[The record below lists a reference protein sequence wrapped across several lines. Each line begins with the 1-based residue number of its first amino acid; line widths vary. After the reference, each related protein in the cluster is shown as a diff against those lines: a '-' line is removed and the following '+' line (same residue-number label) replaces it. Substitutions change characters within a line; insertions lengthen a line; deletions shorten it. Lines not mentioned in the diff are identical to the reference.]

1 MKCLNMNGLNRL
13 RGLSLVL
20 LTAAT
25 PVLAHVGEHVHEHDE
40 TGAVVESTFSAFQ
53 SGVLH
58 PVTGLDHLLMLLGTG
73 LLAAVALRTLKL
85 PMAALGAM
93 FLGAV
98 GGRYLGEFSA
108 MEMVIVASLVLAG
121 MALLLPKPY
130 RRLTWLMPVMAL
142 AHGWA
147 HGVEASPT
155 AFWPF
160 TLGFVLS
167 SAVLLMAGYRMGIVL
182 RAHERVRQV
191 AGGGLIAFAA
201 SLLAA

>member
-1 MKCLNMNGLNRL
+1 MKCLDKNGLDGL
-13 RGLSLVL
+13 RGLSLAL

-25 PVLAHVGEHVHEHDE
+25 PALAHMGEHAHEHDE
-40 TGAVVESTFSAFQ
+40 TGTVVESALGAFQ

-58 PVTGLDHLLMLLGTG
+58 PVTGFDHLLMLLGTG
-73 LLAAVALRTLKL
+73 LLAAIALRTLKL

-121 MALLLPKPY
+121 IALLLPKPY
-130 RRLTWLMPVMAL
+130 RSLAWLMPLMAL

-167 SAVLLMAGYRMGIVL
+167 SAVLLLLGYRLGIVL
-182 RAHERVRQV
+182 RRHERVRQV